1 MKGLNTTSSSNR
13 VRFSNLSQRLQRV
26 NVDVIHRVHAH
37 GSLNIH
43 QSSAP
48 STGSLG
54 CHFQDELEQC
64 KSLDTSSQFK
74 RFYYSIWPLV
84 QSLPELIHHQEQI
97 VTMLE
102 TNVRE
107 ASADNLSSFLQL
119 ISVLGRDLEDDL
131 YPHFHRLFGLLVKHV
146 DNVVYTGIGGAPNPE
161 LTGRL
166 FECMSYLIK
175 YQLRQLG
182 HEANSMRKYYGP
194 LLGHPASFVRDYSA
208 KTFSVLMR
216 KLKPGSKIFR
226 SQNKYILK
234 AVATNVL
241 NCTPDAHGTIAL
253 MIFPE
258 CEKGQTQTTS
268 SSSSNESMEDVDMS
282 NGGELVLSKRV
293 DNLLDGLA
301 GLYFSTCKGVRGCLH
316 SQGGARLTSV
326 MDTILPAALRGDDN
340 TDSIDV
346 SQEDCWIT
354 FTTTQVLS
362 RSLVKLFRHQHPSN
376 FTELWIRIVAVTER
390 TIQACRRY
398 DASTAFVST
407 TISNA
412 KDVLECAMLF
422 CTEVLLFGLSHSK
435 GRGLSDAA
443 VKKSIESQ
451 LVTACMDLCEI
462 GFVVS
467 HNTPSSSSSSVKSS
481 KKDKGHTTTKTK
493 ALLTDNTSSDQDWRT
508 DRLLLRLRLLVC
520 YLRTEHYLKH
530 HLTISRI
537 PF

>member
-74 RFYYSIWPLV
+74 RFYYTIWPLV

-102 TNVRE
+102 TNVRD

-131 YPHFHRLFGLLVKHV
+131 YPYFHRLFGMLVKHV

-161 LTGRL
+161 LTGKL

-175 YQLRQLG
+175 YQLRQLSS
-182 HEANSMRKYYGP
+182 EANSMRKYYGP

-234 AVATNVL
+234 AVSANVL
-241 NCTPDAHGTIAL
+241 NCSPDADGTIAL

-258 CEKGQTQTTS
+258 CEKGQTQSTN
-268 SSSSNESMEDVDMS
+268 SSSNEFTEGADVS
-282 NGGELVLSKRV
+282 NGGEVVLSKRV

-326 MDTILPAALRGDDN
+326 MDTILPTELRSDTTN
-340 TDSIDV
+340 YSIEV
-346 SQEDCWIT
+346 SQEDSWIT
-354 FTTTQVLS
+354 FTTAQVLS
-362 RSLVKLFRHQHPSN
+362 RCLVKLFRHQHPSN
-376 FTELWIRIVAVTER
+376 FTELWVRIVAITEK
-390 TIQACRRY
+390 TIHACRRY
-398 DASTAFVST
+398 DTSTASFST
-407 TISNA
+407 TNSNA
-412 KDVLECAMLF
+412 KDVLECTMLF

-435 GRGLSDAA
+435 GRGLSDGA

-451 LVTACMDLCEI
+451 LVTVCMDLCEI

-467 HNTPSSSSSSVKSS
+467 HNTPSSSSSTSSSVKSS
-481 KKDKGHTTTKTK
+481 KQVKGPIPKTK
-493 ALLTDNTSSDQDWRT
+493 ALMTDNRSSLHDWRT

-520 YLRTEHYLKH
+520 YLHTHKRQT
-530 HLTISRI
+530 
-537 PF
+537 P